1 MKTSKIFRLTKKY
14 IKKDYEFI
22 CVAISAI
29 CANGHISAKERN
41 NTIKIIDNLLNGC
54 YTLDSWILRNVEV
67 SEVSECMDNK
77 EFDRKMKITR
87 LAWLDYLITKYE
99 KIGD

>member
-1 MKTSKIFRLTKKY
+1 MKTSEIFRLTKKY

-22 CVAISAI
+22 CVAISALYSD
-29 CANGHISAKERN
+29 GRISAEDATK
-41 NTIKIIDNLLNGC
+41 TLKIIDNLLDGC
-54 YTLDSWILRNVEV
+54 YTLDSWILRNVKESGLV
-67 SEVSECMDNK
+67 DNK
-77 EFDRKMKITR
+77 QFDRKMKITR

>member
-1 MKTSKIFRLTKKY
+1 MKTSEIFRLTKKY
-14 IKKDYEFI
+14 IKKDYQFI
-22 CVAISAI
+22 CIAISALSS
-29 CANGHISAKERN
+29 NGHISAEERN
-41 NTIKIIDNLLNGC
+41 NTIKIIDNLLDGC
-54 YTLDSWILRNVEV
+54 YSLDSWILRNVK
-67 SEVSECMDNK
+67 VSECMDNK